1 MISGKCTKSIDLL
14 KFTKL
19 IRIQDKEKD
28 PFQGLFFIKLTTF
41 IYNILYK
48 ILLHMKIKIKPG
60 FLFPTQ
66 FWTVDIDENIKELQK
81 ESYLIRVNDKQGV
94 KKSNSGFQ
102 GYHSKDIRDLENLPS
117 MKNLMKQIKNAV
129 NAIHQISRKGDLQL
143 TNFWININGKG
154 SFNTPH
160 THSGLTYSGVFF
172 IKVPKEMKGGRFL
185 FYRNFNEADFIS
197 TGYMGHFKEDYKLQ
211 GYDYPI
217 NTIVPKEK
225 MLIVFPSWVPHAVE
239 INLSDEERISLSF
252 NFKLNRTF

>member
-1 MISGKCTKSIDLL
+1 
-14 KFTKL
+14 
-19 IRIQDKEKD
+19 
-28 PFQGLFFIKLTTF
+28 
-41 IYNILYK
+41 
-48 ILLHMKIKIKPG
+48 MKVQIKPG

-66 FWTVDIDENIKELQK
+66 FWNAELNENIDQLQK
-81 ESYLIRVNDKQGV
+81 EAYLIRKNDKDGV
-94 KKSNSGFQ
+94 IKSNSGSH
-102 GYHSKDIRDLENLPS
+102 GYHSKDIKDLNNLPGTN
-117 MKNLMKQIKNAV
+117 KLLRQIINAV

-172 IKVPKEMKGGRFL
+172 IKVPKEMRGGRFL

-197 TGYMGHFKEDYKLQ
+197 TEYMGHFKEGYQMQ

-217 NTIVPKEK
+217 NTISPKEN
-225 MLIVFPSWVPHAVE
+225 MLVVFPSWVPHAVE

-252 NFKLNRTF
+252 NFKLIRTFPRVN

>member
-1 MISGKCTKSIDLL
+1 
-14 KFTKL
+14 
-19 IRIQDKEKD
+19 
-28 PFQGLFFIKLTTF
+28 
-41 IYNILYK
+41 
-48 ILLHMKIKIKPG
+48 MKVQIKPG

-66 FWTVDIDENIKELQK
+66 FWTAELNENIEQLQN
-81 ESYLIRVNDKQGV
+81 EAYLIKKNDKDGV
-94 KKSNSGFQ
+94 RKSNSGLQ
-102 GYHSKDIRDLENLPS
+102 GYHSKDLKDLSNLPAT
-117 MKNLMKQIKNAV
+117 NQLVNQIINAV
-129 NAIHQISRKGDLQL
+129 NTIHQISRQGELYL

-154 SFNTPH
+154 SSNTPH

-197 TGYMGHFKEDYKLQ
+197 TEYMGLFKEGYQLK

-217 NTIVPKEK
+217 NTISPKEN

-252 NFKLNRTF
+252 NFKLNRSFLKMK